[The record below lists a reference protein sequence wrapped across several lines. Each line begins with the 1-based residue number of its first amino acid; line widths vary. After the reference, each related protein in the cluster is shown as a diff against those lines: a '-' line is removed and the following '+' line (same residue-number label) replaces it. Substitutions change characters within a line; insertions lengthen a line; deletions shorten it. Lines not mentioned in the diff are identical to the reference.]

1 MGQVPRAAIFHGI
14 RIDQVSA
21 PEEVDELMEITSKPN
36 AVSAFLLRK
45 AGHETDDAQR
55 YNWENE
61 LAEKTGIV
69 VVDLDNDGLYLAIH
83 DTVHE
88 NGGWNGAQK
97 ITIPHLGMEDVLKME
112 AYARH
117 LGVQAPVG
125 DWFFW
130 SDFR

>member
-1 MGQVPRAAIFHGI
+1 MGQVPRAALFYGV
-14 RIDQVSA
+14 RIDEVSA
-21 PEEVDELMEITSKPN
+21 PDEVDELMEITSKPN

-45 AGHETDDAQR
+45 AGYETDDAQR

-69 VVDLDNDGLYLAIH
+69 VVDLDNDGLYLAVH

-97 ITIPHLGMEDVLKME
+97 IDIRPLGVEEVLTLE

-117 LGVQAPVG
+117 LGVHTKLG

-130 SDFR
+130 SDFK